1 MVKLLPNNPRE
12 FQTMRRSLIAALLAS
27 VIAAP
32 ALAQGEA
39 WPNRPITL
47 MGGFPNGAGTDIY
60 ARRLAEPLSRALGQP
75 VVVDNRTGAGGNIGS
90 DFVAK
95 ARPDGYTFYFGTAG
109 THAINAALYKNLPF
123 DVQRDFTPVVLLGDV
138 PNVMIVSTDKRPQFQ
153 NCAQVLAA
161 ARARPQAVSFG
172 STGNGASTH
181 LAGVQ
186 FAITA
191 GLDLLHVPYRGQP
204 GAMASLLAGDTDL
217 FFNQS
222 GAAMGPIRQ
231 GQVRPLAVMSPA
243 RLAALPDVPT
253 VAEACGTPPMDTS
266 TWYAIFAP
274 AGLPDPILRRM
285 NTEIN
290 SIITTPEFRTW
301 LVQNQ
306 AITPPAAPNTPE
318 QFRETLT
325 RDIAR
330 WAEVVRRS
338 GATVD

>member
-1 MVKLLPNNPRE
+1 MARNNPGE
-12 FQTMRRSLIAALLAS
+12 FQSMRRSLIAALLAS
-27 VIAAP
+27 VIASP
-32 ALAQGEA
+32 ALAQGD

-95 ARPDGYTFYFGTAG
+95 SRPDGYTFYFGTAG

-186 FAITA
+186 FAIA
-191 GLDLLHVPYRGQP
+191 ANLDLLHVPYRGQP

-266 TWYAIFAP
+266 TWYAILAP
-274 AGLPDPILRRM
+274 AGLPDPILRRPRP
-285 NTEIN
+285 N
-290 SIITTPEFRTW
+290 SAPGWCRIRPSR
-301 LVQNQ
+301 
-306 AITPPAAPNTPE
+306 PPAAPNSPE
-318 QFRETLT
+318 QFRETLA
-325 RDIAR
+325 RDITR